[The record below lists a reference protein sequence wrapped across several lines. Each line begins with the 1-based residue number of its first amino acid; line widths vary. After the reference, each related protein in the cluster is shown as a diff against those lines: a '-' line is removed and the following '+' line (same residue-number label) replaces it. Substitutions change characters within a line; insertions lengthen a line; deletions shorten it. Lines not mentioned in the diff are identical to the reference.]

1 MFLHLTLGIKEI
13 ASVDRVSTRRPA
25 CSTSPWLHNSGFLG
39 DRKKIRGWDA
49 ERTVMERKGERGHAR
64 IGDSGLQ
71 GPLSV
76 LNELPLMMV
85 VKRVGVG

>member
-1 MFLHLTLGIKEI
+1 
-13 ASVDRVSTRRPA
+13 
-25 CSTSPWLHNSGFLG
+25 
-39 DRKKIRGWDA
+39 
-49 ERTVMERKGERGHAR
+49 MERKGERGHAR